1 MAGKSKKQLD
11 ARRYLFALKG
21 RTLYTLGQGK
31 PNRIISIDRKAVTV
45 GTEKSPKGTP
55 LQIEKVQDALD
66 RLAKDGKVAVNGKS
80 LGPRSGFIGAVLA
93 TVPGAEV
100 DEKPPAVRLPGAKGK
115 ARSRRRSP
123 RSPGRRSRRSSARP
137 QPGSSPSTTGSRTT
151 WTGRAELCS
160 STISSIV

>member
-115 ARSRRRSP
+115 GKKSKKK
-123 RSPGRRSRRSSARP
+123 SSKSGKKKAKK
-137 QPGSSPSTTGSRTT
+137 
-151 WTGRAELCS
+151 
-160 STISSIV
+160 